1 MISPSITLDP
11 TTLQNMIESA
21 VNDKILT
28 AVEQLCNDP
37 AWLEK
42 TEKLFTQA
50 AVQRTVASIGQ
61 IDFSPIVRDQVDQCM
76 TAFKKSLLSN
86 FASTGIEDHATNCQ
100 LTIMDDTTVVENKL
114 VAKEL
119 EIVGVARVKNLIVTG
134 SINTD
139 NRSWNELIEHIGT
152 KTLDKISSQWQQ
164 NLVDQVQLQ
173 IQQAGIDFEKV
184 NIGGE
189 PLIDGNKLSNHVTET
204 RIQSVGHLKDLT
216 VRGEVHMN
224 NNTVNV
230 LHRRLGVNTSEPE
243 MALSVWDEEV
253 SVVIGKHKANQAYI
267 GTSRT
272 SGVAIG
278 VNRIPQIELDLDGL
292 TTVKK
297 LRVGLHKI
305 GHDTMVPGWS
315 GTRGDIIFNSN
326 PGSDGVFAWICL
338 GGHKWKALKSAE

>member
-1 MISPSITLDP
+1 MINSSITLDP
-11 TTLQNMIESA
+11 VTLKNMIEEA
-21 VNDKILT
+21 VNEKIIA
-28 AVEQLCNDP
+28 AVDELCQDP
-37 AWLEK
+37 AWIEK

-61 IDFSPIVRDQVDQCM
+61 IDLGPIVRDQVDHYMQ
-76 TAFKKSLLSN
+76 TFRQNLLTK
-86 FASTGIEDHATNCQ
+86 FASTGIEDHATACQ
-100 LTIMDDTTVVENKL
+100 LTVMDDSTVVENKL

-119 EIVGVARVKNLIVTG
+119 ETIGVAKVKNLIVTG

-152 KTLDKISSQWQQ
+152 KTLEQISQQWQE
-164 NLVDQVQLQ
+164 NLVKQVKEQ
-173 IQQAGIDFEKV
+173 ITKSGIDFEK
-184 NIGGE
+184 ITIAGE
-189 PLIDGNKLSNHVTET
+189 PLLDGNRLSNHVTET

-253 SVVIGKHKANQAYI
+253 SVIIGKHKINQAYI

-278 VNRIPQIELDLDGL
+278 VNKIPQIELDLDGL
-292 TTVKK
+292 TTIKK

-315 GTRGDIIFNSN
+315 GTRGDIVFNSN
-326 PGSDGVFAWICL
+326 PGSDQVFAWICL
-338 GGHKWKALKSAE
+338 GGHKWKDLKSA